1 MTFRWP
7 RVTVGKLLRSFLS
20 DSSYL
25 YIHLFDMANPLWN
38 FRQKKISGGAAAL
51 GEHPGSLPQP
61 RPAPLPHRG
70 GRVEALPIPLLTD
83 GWGGSPSPNQS
94 IDEKIGG
101 DFLRARP
108 EPAGGGG
115 HSCLG
120 QHGPKS
126 EDFGNILPE
135 TPVPCSIA
143 DRSPS
148 FPIHCLGGES
158 AGYPQGWS
166 RQWHGPAASLPRRMK
181 DSMWG

>member
-101 DFLRARP
+101 DSLRARP
-108 EPAGGGG
+108 EPAGGGV
-115 HSCLG
+115 
-120 QHGPKS
+120 
-126 EDFGNILPE
+126 
-135 TPVPCSIA
+135 TPVWA
-143 DRSPS
+143 NTDRNQRILAIS
-148 FPIHCLGGES
+148 FLKPRCPVQLRTVPRLSQYIVWGGS
-158 AGYPQGWS
+158 QLVTPRGGV
-166 RQWHGPAASLPRRMK
+166 GNGMVLPHRCR
-181 DSMWG
+181 GA